1 MKAIYL
7 KEIRGFFSSLSGY
20 LVLCIFL
27 LVSGLF
33 VFVFDGEFNVL
44 NYGFAD
50 LTPFFLLIPWL
61 FMFLIPAICMRS
73 FTVERDLGTLEILLT
88 RPISIRSLI
97 GGKFAAAFTITT
109 LALVPTIIYVIT
121 VGTLGQTSYN
131 IDLGST
137 FGSYLGALLM
147 SLGYVSISIWCST
160 VTKNQ
165 IIAFLIA
172 ALVCFVMY
180 FGFEGAAGYLVTD
193 DLIAS
198 FGMKYHYESMARGV
212 IDTRDVVYFVSVAVF
227 FFALSEISLK
237 KSLNRNS

>member
-1 MKAIYL
+1 MRAIYL

-20 LVLCIFL
+20 LVICIFL

-50 LTPFFLLIPWL
+50 LTPFFLLVPWL

-97 GGKFAAAFTITT
+97 GGKFLAALTLIL
-109 LALVPTIIYVIT
+109 LALVPTILYVLT
-121 VGTLGQTSYN
+121 VGELGTSSYN

-137 FGSYLGALLM
+137 LGSYFGTILLAL
-147 SLGYVSISIWCST
+147 SYTSIAIFCST
-160 VTKNQ
+160 ITKNQ
-165 IIAFLIA
+165 IVAFLVA
-172 ALVCFVMY
+172 ALLCFAMY
-180 FGFEGAAGYLVTD
+180 FGFEGIAGYVSSDSL
-193 DLIAS
+193 LSS

-212 IDTRDVVYFVSVAVF
+212 LDTRDVIYFVSVAVF

-237 KSLNRNS
+237 SSLGRN

>member
-1 MKAIYL
+1 MRAIYL
-7 KEIRGFFSSLSGY
+7 KELRGFFSSLSGY
-20 LVLCIFL
+20 LVICIFL

-50 LTPFFLLIPWL
+50 LTPFFLLVPWL

-97 GGKFAAAFTITT
+97 GGKYLAALTLIL
-109 LALVPTIIYVIT
+109 LALVPTVLYVLT
-121 VGTLGQTSYN
+121 VGELGTSSYN

-137 FGSYLGALLM
+137 LGSYLGTILLALSYTAIALF
-147 SLGYVSISIWCST
+147 SST
-160 VTKNQ
+160 ITKNQ
-165 IIAFLIA
+165 IVAFLVA
-172 ALVCFVMY
+172 ALLCFAMY
-180 FGFEGAAGYLVTD
+180 FGFEGIAGYVSSDSLLT
-193 DLIAS
+193 S

-212 IDTRDVVYFVSVAVF
+212 LDTRDVIYFVSVAVF

-237 KSLNRNS
+237 SSLGRN

>member
-1 MKAIYL
+1 MRAIYL
-7 KEIRGFFSSLSGY
+7 KELRGFFSSLSGY
-20 LVLCIFL
+20 LIICIFL

-50 LTPFFLLIPWL
+50 LTPFFLVVPWL

-73 FTVERDLGTLEILLT
+73 FTVERELGTLEIVLT

-97 GGKFAAAFTITT
+97 GGKYLAALTLIL
-109 LALVPTIIYVIT
+109 LALVPTVLYVLT
-121 VGTLGQTSYN
+121 VGELGTSSYN

-137 FGSYLGALLM
+137 LGSYLGTILLALSYTAIALF
-147 SLGYVSISIWCST
+147 SST
-160 VTKNQ
+160 ITKNQ
-165 IIAFLIA
+165 IVAFLGA
-172 ALVCFVMY
+172 ALLCFTMY
-180 FGFEGAAGYLVTD
+180 FGFEGIAGYVSSDSLLT
-193 DLIAS
+193 S

-212 IDTRDVVYFVSVAVF
+212 LDTRDVIYFVSVAVF

-237 KSLNRNS
+237 SSLGRN